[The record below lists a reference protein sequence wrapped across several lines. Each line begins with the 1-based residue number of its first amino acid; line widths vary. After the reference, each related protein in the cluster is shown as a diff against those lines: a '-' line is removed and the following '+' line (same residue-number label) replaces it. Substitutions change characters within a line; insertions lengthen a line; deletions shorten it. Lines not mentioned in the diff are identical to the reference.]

1 MSMMLDV
8 RNILDGQVWPRNVHD
23 FGGDLTDILMEQ
35 LEGCDPATIADAMH
49 QLFLLF
55 ADEDLIIRSYA
66 VLAISNIKKLVDESM
81 VHSALEHSVAS
92 LKVAP
97 APIWQISHGT
107 LWDEAIFR
115 LTVG

>member
-1 MSMMLDV
+1 MMLDV
-8 RNILDGQVWPRNVHD
+8 RNILDGQVWPKNVHD
-23 FGGDLTDILMEQ
+23 FGGDVTDILMEQ
-35 LEGCDPATIADAMH
+35 LEGCDPATIADAMQ

-66 VLAISNIKKLVDESM
+66 VLAISNVKKLVDESLI
-81 VHSALEHSVAS
+81 HSALELSASS

-97 APIWQISHGT
+97 APIWQISHST

-115 LTVG
+115 LSIG